1 MTQYTLYVGLNDKDS
16 KVQEISTVEAFKL
29 LTKLCGQYTQ
39 GATIFDADG
48 VYKHD
53 DGTVVIEKSFK
64 IELLFITREQVK
76 EIANMIKKL
85 FNQESIALT
94 TREVESELI

>member
-1 MTQYTLYVGLNDKDS
+1 MVQYTLYVGLNDKDS
-16 KVQEISTVEAFKL
+16 KVQEISTVEAFKI
-29 LTKLCGQYTQ
+29 LTKLCGQYTS

-64 IELLFITREQVK
+64 IELLFITKEQVK
-76 EIANMIKKL
+76 EIANMIKKI